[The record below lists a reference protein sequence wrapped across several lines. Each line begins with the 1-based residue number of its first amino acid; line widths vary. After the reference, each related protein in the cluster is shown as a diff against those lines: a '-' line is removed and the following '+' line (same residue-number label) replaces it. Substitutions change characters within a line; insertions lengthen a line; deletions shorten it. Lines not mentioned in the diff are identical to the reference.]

1 MWESMKRDGVQE
13 AEGDRPPQGSVEK
26 GKELGLHQSPE
37 EAQECGDQIDYILK
51 TSIRLLVKN
60 SMEGLK

>member
-1 MWESMKRDGVQE
+1 MGFKRQRGTD
-13 AEGDRPPQGSVEK
+13 PPQGSVEK
-26 GKELGLHQSPE
+26 GKELGLHQSTE
-37 EAQECGDQIDYILK
+37 EARECGDQIDYILK